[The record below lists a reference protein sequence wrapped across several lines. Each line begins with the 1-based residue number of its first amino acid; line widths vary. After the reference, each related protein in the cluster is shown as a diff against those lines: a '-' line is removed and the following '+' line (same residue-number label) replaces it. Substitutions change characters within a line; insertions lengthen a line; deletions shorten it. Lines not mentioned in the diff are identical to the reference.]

1 MCQASIPRKRLG
13 RWSGRALRARD
24 ASRSRRAC
32 TRRSARA
39 SCEAFIHPP
48 PIHTAC
54 AGSIGLLRSRAR
66 RQRCDVSATVLRVGA
81 VEAPPSRGWPLR
93 ARQLSPRRSRFRQ
106 SGPAARCRT
115 TGARPNRRWAAA
127 AAHSV
132 GSGRTPL
139 PAAPA
144 APHPSTTDCGT
155 ARAARLGCIGRT
167 SIGAADTTRFS
178 SASRA
183 SQRLLVS
190 CTAPMPIHPSVHL
203 PNDLLIRLSDLAYL
217 DNPIS
222 VHPPMCASRT
232 SERFGVRGAA
242 ATVGSATHPKASTAL
257 HCSAAVGCA
266 PPQQCATLPAADH
279 STE

>member
-1 MCQASIPRKRLG
+1 MPPGG
-13 RWSGRALRARD
+13 RW
-24 ASRSRRAC
+24 RRRLAEGGHC
-32 TRRSARA
+32 
-39 SCEAFIHPP
+39 
-48 PIHTAC
+48 
-54 AGSIGLLRSRAR
+54 
-66 RQRCDVSATVLRVGA
+66 
-81 VEAPPSRGWPLR
+81 
-93 ARQLSPRRSRFRQ
+93 ARQLCPQRSRFTQ

-183 SQRLLVS
+183 SQRLFVS
-190 CTAPMPIHPSVHL
+190 CTAPMSIHPFVHL
-203 PNDLLIRLSDLAYL
+203 SNYLLIRLSDLAYL

-222 VHPPMCASRT
+222 VHPPMRASRIG
-232 SERFGVRGAA
+232 ERFGVRCTA
-242 ATVGSATHPKASTAL
+242 ATVGRQSTRKHRTAL

-266 PPQQCATLPAADH
+266 PTVRNAAGCGP
-279 STE
+279 